1 MAGSGIGVM
10 TYMANDNQ
18 LRDLTFWSM
27 GSLAGATWGTLGAVG
42 PWTLLL
48 LAYLCTQ
55 WRAMNA
61 LLLGEREAAHLGFE
75 LVPVRRR
82 LIVVTALVIGPLVAV
97 TGGIGFVGLVV
108 PHLVRM
114 ILGAHHRYLLP
125 ASVVAGALLLTLADW
140 AARLVVTPAEL
151 PIGLVTRLVGGPFFF
166 WLLTRS
172 EEHTSELQSLMRISY
187 AVVCLK
193 KKKNRIR

>member
-1 MAGSGIGVM
+1 
-10 TYMANDNQ
+10 
-18 LRDLTFWSM
+18 
-27 GSLAGATWGTLGAVG
+27 
-42 PWTLLL
+42 
-48 LAYLCTQ
+48 
-55 WRAMNA
+55 MNA

-125 ASVVAGALLLTLADW
+125 ASVVAGALLLTLA
-140 AARLVVTPAEL
+140 
-151 PIGLVTRLVGGPFFF
+151 
-166 WLLTRS
+166 RS
-172 EEHTSELQSLMRISY
+172 EEHKSELQSLMRISY
-187 AVVCLK
+187 AVFCLT
-193 KKKNRIR
+193 